1 MNGEGEGVRG
11 SWLWLIFGVGVFW
24 KGVQRLSMGDSRV
37 GFFFSSSFVSCG
49 TGIMG
54 GLQHKKSSRGFDRGS
69 SSSSSG
75 GGGNNELP
83 DDVLEAIVDIR
94 EYDVPYS
101 TRVAIDLDLRCGA
114 WYVSSF
120 TFHFCFGFGFCFECF
135 IKAVY

>member
-1 MNGEGEGVRG
+1 
-11 SWLWLIFGVGVFW
+11 
-24 KGVQRLSMGDSRV
+24 MGDSRV
-37 GFFFSSSFVSCG
+37 GFFFPSSFVSCG

-135 IKAVY
+135 VKAVY

>member
-1 MNGEGEGVRG
+1 MVDCFRG
-11 SWLWLIFGVGVFW
+11 CGRVC
-24 KGVQRLSMGDSRV
+24 KGATRLSTGGSPDC
-37 GFFFSSSFVSCG
+37 FFCLLCSCV

-114 WYVSSF
+114 WYVF
-120 TFHFCFGFGFCFECF
+120 LFFWFGVCFECF
-135 IKAVY
+135 EAVY